1 MLPDTTMEETIPPPE
16 TIVSITYGD
25 FQNLLNRLSY
35 LETIQDEAK
44 NHVTELISDS
54 QQKNARFHTLETAVA
69 SIGSTTATPREG
81 EPKVADPEPFCGD
94 RLKLLDFLAKCQL
107 KFLGQPSRFSTEKSK
122 IIYAGALL
130 EKEAFSWFQPHFIK
144 AVSTGVYPPEIIDFK
159 AMSESLT
166 ALYGDPDLETSS
178 ENALRR
184 LQQTQDVPHYTA
196 QFERLAQYVKWN
208 DAAKLDQFY
217 EGLRSNVKDELMH
230 QERPKTLIAM
240 KTAATRCDT
249 RIRQRISERA
259 SRSNDKKPSPA
270 NNRPM
275 PHTPSTAT
283 NPNVQSPPGIPL
295 FTADGTVPMALN
307 STVPYPRIK
316 RDPLTP
322 EEKQRRRDN
331 NLCLYCADPAHQ
343 ALQCPRAPKRSDPN
357 RFLNETQY
365 SFSVAPS
372 SVAPSVVATNEDTRE
387 RF

>member
-107 KFLGQPSRFSTEKSK
+107 KFLGQPSHFSTEKSK

-166 ALYGDPDLETSS
+166 ALYGDPDIETSS
-178 ENALRR
+178 ENALRAFEDFNKPKTYLITR
-184 LQQTQDVPHYTA
+184 HNSSVLLNMSL
-196 QFERLAQYVKWN
+196 ERLALSEIRWRIRVSHRV
-208 DAAKLDQFY
+208 AAVF
-217 EGLRSNVKDELMH
+217 
-230 QERPKTLIAM
+230 IAM
-240 KTAATRCDT
+240 RVLG
-249 RIRQRISERA
+249 
-259 SRSNDKKPSPA
+259 RS
-270 NNRPM
+270 
-275 PHTPSTAT
+275 
-283 NPNVQSPPGIPL
+283 
-295 FTADGTVPMALN
+295 
-307 STVPYPRIK
+307 
-316 RDPLTP
+316 
-322 EEKQRRRDN
+322 
-331 NLCLYCADPAHQ
+331 
-343 ALQCPRAPKRSDPN
+343 
-357 RFLNETQY
+357 
-365 SFSVAPS
+365 
-372 SVAPSVVATNEDTRE
+372 
-387 RF
+387 